1 MGAPDKQFRRQKINH
16 ESQPFLERKTCLKIL
31 YLLCV
36 VDPLSCQKATLNGT
50 AYTFDA
56 LTYLEITAENIYN
69 KHVILRN
76 SWSWLSDFSDKGD
89 GIFLYKKLFKYKSI
103 GIQVIPIVTEG
114 ESQTRSATLIA
125 HK

>member
-1 MGAPDKQFRRQKINH
+1 MFDKQFRRQKINH
-16 ESQPFLERKTCLKIL
+16 ESQPFLERKACLKIL
-31 YLLCV
+31 YSLCV
-36 VDPLSCQKATLNGT
+36 VDPLSCQKATVNGT

-76 SWSWLSDFSDKGD
+76 SWSWLLDLSDKGD

-103 GIQVIPIVTEG
+103 EIQIIPTVT
-114 ESQTRSATLIA
+114 
-125 HK
+125 

>member
-1 MGAPDKQFRRQKINH
+1 M
-16 ESQPFLERKTCLKIL
+16 

-69 KHVILRN
+69 KHVIPRN

-103 GIQVIPIVTEG
+103 EIQVTPI
-114 ESQTRSATLIA
+114 AT
-125 HK
+125 